1 MLNVKNMMTK
11 ENTIKL
17 FNKKLSENNIKLL
30 EQKILNEWNEVE
42 EHLVKRLNEYQSIK
56 IVLLGEATVNSKNY
70 LLNTNS
76 NITTSF
82 LEPNHFGKETKEEL
96 NKFLIDNGIF
106 PFDLYAVPLPTFIYD
121 NIKFKFNTNEEN
133 QLYTDHLKEH
143 FDKLKSKIG
152 ENQVQLIMRYSKLK
166 KRREWKLFIDYFKDN
181 IVNDISNIPDISKN
195 IRASTDKIN
204 KIFGHLIAI
213 NNHH

>member
-152 ENQVQLIMRYSKLK
+152 ENQMQLIMRYSKLK

>member
-82 LEPNHFGKETKEEL
+82 LEPNHFGIETKEEL

-213 NNHH
+213 AS

>member
-82 LEPNHFGKETKEEL
+82 LEPNHFGIETKEEL

>member
-152 ENQVQLIMRYSKLK
+152 ENQMQLIMRYSKLK

-213 NNHH
+213 SNHH

>member
-17 FNKKLSENNIKLL
+17 LNKKLGENNIKLL

-42 EHLVKRLNEYQSIK
+42 EHFVKRLNEYQSIK